1 MSRPRRNKD
10 HDAFVRGFLSFTQL
24 VEKLLRYAL
33 DDDIIPFVDFSTL
46 KPVPDTHID
55 KRLRISYSDSVHEC
69 AFNTAA
75 LPEHLR
81 AMPNAPLFRFVFIW
95 EAKSQK
101 EKLPIDFQI
110 GGYDDNIRRRDFKA
124 KKEKEKE
131 GKDSPLS
138 LVIPILIYHG
148 ATKWEKKRLYDYFHL
163 ICLIIYWH
171 LFVKKSISSL
181 IFKP

>member
-81 AMPNAPLFRFVFIW
+81 TMPNAPFFRFVFIW

-110 GGYDDNIRRRDFKA
+110 GGYDAWAWND
-124 KKEKEKE
+124 
-131 GKDSPLS
+131 
-138 LVIPILIYHG
+138 
-148 ATKWEKKRLYDYFHL
+148 
-163 ICLIIYWH
+163 
-171 LFVKKSISSL
+171 
-181 IFKP
+181 